1 MNLTPEQLGQIGDLL
16 RGLGNHIQRTYPRA
30 GREGSQEHE
39 DRILGDLFPEANGV
53 YVDIGAAD
61 PVDNSNT
68 WQFYKRGW
76 RGLLVEPV
84 PSFYPRILRQRP
96 RDQLWPTAVGDY
108 AGYSHMRIC
117 GQVSSLRNDWVM
129 EERNEGIVEVM
140 PTREILANF
149 PDIRDNCSLCSIDVE
164 GFEKA
169 VLEGIDWNLFHPR
182 VVCVEYVVH
191 SDTSSEWESILNR
204 NGYNR
209 WAKTG
214 CNYIYRR

>member
-1 MNLTPEQLGQIGDLL
+1 M
-16 RGLGNHIQRTYPRA
+16 
-30 GREGSQEHE
+30 GRDGSQTEE
-39 DRILGDLFPEANGV
+39 DEILAKLLPEPNGC

-84 PSFYPRILRQRP
+84 PSFHIRILRQRWQ
-96 RDQLWPTAVGDY
+96 DKLWPTAAGDY
-108 AGYSHMRIC
+108 AGYAKMRIC
-117 GQVSSLRNDWVM
+117 GQVSSLRNDWNM
-129 EERNEGIVEVM
+129 EERTDGLVEVM
-140 PTREILANF
+140 PTREILATF
-149 PDIRDNCSLCSIDVE
+149 PEIRDKCDLCSVDVE

-169 VLEGIDWNLFHPR
+169 VLDGIDWNLFRPR
-182 VVCVEYVVH
+182 VLCVEYVVH
-191 SDTSSEWESILNR
+191 GVSGADSSSEWEPILTR

-209 WAKTG
+209 VAQTC